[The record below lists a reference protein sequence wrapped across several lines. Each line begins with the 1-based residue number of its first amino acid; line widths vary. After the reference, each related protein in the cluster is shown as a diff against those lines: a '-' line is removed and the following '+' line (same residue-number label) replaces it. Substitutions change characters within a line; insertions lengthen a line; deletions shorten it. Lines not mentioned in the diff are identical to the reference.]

1 MVNNLH
7 ANAEDHKR
15 HGEDPLEE
23 GMATHP
29 SIVAGEIPWTEEPDR
44 LWSIGSQKI
53 RHSLA
58 HTHMHAQFS

>member
-1 MVNNLH
+1 MDLCYVNLAKGFPGGASGKACMLYLH

-29 SIVAGEIPWTEEPDR
+29 SIVAGEIP
-44 LWSIGSQKI
+44 
-53 RHSLA
+53 
-58 HTHMHAQFS
+58 